1 MHTHMVLQEGLI
13 YAHTHSPAGK
23 LDLCTHTHTHTV
35 LQEVRGGLLE
45 CAHQF
50 VGRPFQRNMVIHN
63 LGRKAQHLTWI
74 SEKLDEVRKEYAKAM
89 RAKCLCVCIC
99 GVCVCVCVDLREAIQ
114 SAQGVRKAMRATGV
128 CVCVCVFVCVCVLF
142 SRTQDSQE
150 TL

>member
-89 RAKCLCVCIC
+89 RATD
-99 GVCVCVCVDLREAIQ
+99 VCV
-114 SAQGVRKAMRATGV
+114 
-128 CVCVCVFVCVCVLF
+128 
-142 SRTQDSQE
+142 
-150 TL
+150 